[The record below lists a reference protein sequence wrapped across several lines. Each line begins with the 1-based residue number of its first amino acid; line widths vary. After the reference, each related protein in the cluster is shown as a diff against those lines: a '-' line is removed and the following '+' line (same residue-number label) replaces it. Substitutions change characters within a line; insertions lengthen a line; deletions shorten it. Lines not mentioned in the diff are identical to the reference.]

1 MIRCGFNVAF
11 GSLLFMAGS
20 AWAEEPIPAELA
32 PAPTISLEAVAV
44 NDIPV
49 PNGPTRKLTMAVGDV
64 VTCKLFIRDWSPNGE
79 ALRAYQIKLDDASFA
94 TGDQG
99 VIQPV
104 DFQANPEKDPNAFI
118 DESDPQWVHKGLKS
132 ISLTDTVSA
141 GYRYLS
147 VLEDPKVSPTAA
159 QNAQKYVCGI
169 VRMTAS
175 SNAKGTYQ
183 LGVFEDPLVS
193 GVITPDNENVVPMEY
208 EKLVITVAPTTQ
220 WRRMLASEPPNG
232 AVDAR
237 RAGKGREAGGA
248 WDRITLKFNATSADL
263 STSDLLVE
271 DGTTSPP
278 KIKKITADGPNAIVE
293 FDRGIRSGAWTTIT
307 HKSSQATTRVGC
319 FPGDVNGDGKTGSS
333 DVDMLIRALNRS
345 ETLPMFRSDVDGD
358 GVLSAG
364 DLLGLLDLLA
374 TGPSKRSASSSK

>member
-1 MIRCGFNVAF
+1 MMRSGFVVAV
-11 GSLLFMAGS
+11 GSLLFMAG
-20 AWAEEPIPAELA
+20 ATHAQEPIPAELA

-44 NDIPV
+44 NDIPI
-49 PNGPTRKLTMAVGDV
+49 PNGPTRKLTMAIGDV
-64 VTCKLFIRDWSPNGE
+64 VTCKLFLRDWSPNGE

-104 DFQANPEKDPNAFI
+104 DFQANPENDPNALI
-118 DESDPQWVHKGLKS
+118 DEKDPQWVHQGLKS
-132 ISLTDTVSA
+132 IAITDTVSA

-147 VLEDPKVSPTAA
+147 VLEDPKVSPTSA
-159 QNAQKYVCGI
+159 QNAQKYVCGM

-183 LGVFEDPLVS
+183 LGVYEDPLVS
-193 GVITPDNENVVPMEY
+193 GVITPDSENVIPMEY
-208 EKLVITVAPTTQ
+208 EKLAITIAPTTQ

-232 AVDAR
+232 SVDAR
-237 RAGKGREAGGA
+237 RASKGREAAGA
-248 WDRITLKFNATSADL
+248 WDRITLKFNAASADL

-278 KIKKITADGPNAIVE
+278 KIKKITGDGPNAIIE
-293 FDRGIRSGAWTTIT
+293 LERGIRSGAWTTIT
-307 HKSSQATTRVGC
+307 HKSSNSTTRVGF
-319 FPGDVNGDGKTGSS
+319 FPGDVNADGKTGSG
-333 DVDMLIRALNRS
+333 DVDLLIRALNRS

-358 GVLSAG
+358 GALSAG
-364 DLLGLLDLLA
+364 DLLGLLDLVA
-374 TGPSKRSASSSK
+374 TGPSKRSATSPR